1 MTFLATRSCVA
12 AFGTV
17 GLVAVELHMLSQG
30 ARVGVTLVAAPD
42 LAHVGFITG
51 VHVRMFLSVAA
62 VCKPPVASLEL
73 TLKRFF
79 TCMSPLVNFQIFRS
93 CKNLLTAVEGAGKG
107 LFPCVDS
114 DVIHQLVFGFERLPV
129 PRTILPVAY
138 IFRVLGSSDML
149 HCHMG
154 DKFIHG
160 PEGSGA
166 GHLPSPLLAVTPL
179 THQLV
184 LHCLFRTPEKSV
196 ASSTLDCHVQRFV
209 QTQELCDKLLAVS
222 LGADGL
228 AIGVS
233 PGEEVA
239 R

>member
-1 MTFLATRSCVA
+1 M
-12 AFGTV
+12 
-17 GLVAVELHMLSQG
+17 
-30 ARVGVTLVAAPD
+30 
-42 LAHVGFITG
+42 
-51 VHVRMFLSVAA
+51 
-62 VCKPPVASLEL
+62 KW
-73 TLKRFF
+73 
-79 TCMSPLVNFQIFRS
+79 
-93 CKNLLTAVEGAGKG
+93 AGKG

-114 DVIHQLVFGFERLPV
+114 DVVHQLVFGFERLPV
-129 PRTILPVAY
+129 SRTILPVTH
-138 IFRVLGSSDML
+138 IFGVLGSSDVL

-166 GHLPSPLLAVTPL
+166 GQLPSPLLAVTPFA
-179 THQLV
+179 HQLM
-184 LHCLFRTPEKSV
+184 LDCLLRAPEESV
-196 ASSTLDCHVQRFV
+196 ASSSLNCHVQGLV